1 MLSTP
6 QSLRLSFT
14 LAFQILF
21 SFAILSNFCGN
32 RRGFICEILFLYRL
46 NYLGFFPWAQNQ
58 TKLLRKNKNLKIAVF
73 ENRNLPLC
81 HKKRIPISTT

>member
-21 SFAILSNFCGN
+21 RFAILSNFCGN

-46 NYLGFFPWAQNQ
+46 NYLGFFSLG
-58 TKLLRKNKNLKIAVF
+58 TKPNKITTEEQKFKNRSL
-73 ENRNLPLC
+73 
-81 HKKRIPISTT
+81 